1 MEQQQRPGEEL
12 FDRLNREKKQRRRK
26 VVRTVIIVIAVIA
39 AILVLLVLNL
49 RRSVEQKFAAAEKE
63 VLTYQVAPG
72 TIHTLVTGT
81 GVLEQVD
88 QEEIKVPAG
97 VEIDEVF
104 PEAGDLVTE
113 GELLAKVDMASV
125 MSALSDTQSQ
135 LKTLDRSINSAKDD
149 TASTTLTAG
158 VSGRVK
164 KIYAEIGDDV
174 SSCMAEHGAL
184 ALLSLDGY
192 MAVDIE
198 AEGPAR
204 GEAVTVT
211 RADGSVVSGLVEQ
224 ARKGQLTVLV
234 IDDGPLYDEE
244 VTVADSSGTVLGKG
258 NLYIHSPLAVT
269 GYAGTVSGITARENA
284 KVQST
289 SGIVT
294 LTDTKTSANYDA
306 LLRQREEL
314 EETFLELLTIYRD
327 GALLSKMDGLVSSVE
342 YDEET
347 FTSTVENQILTLY
360 PQKQMSVTISVDE
373 TDILSLK
380 EGQEAEIEV
389 SSVSEDKF
397 SGTVTEISKVAD
409 TSSGV
414 TQYSAELTLDRE
426 EGMLAGMTANVSVH
440 IQGTENALIIPVD
453 ALHQNSAAYYVYTA
467 YNSEAH
473 RYEGRVEV
481 TIGMQNDDYVEI
493 TSGLNEGDTVYYTE
507 SQSLT
512 IMDMF
517 AMAQGMNG
525 GMGGGMNAGKA
536 SGSRSGGGM
545 PGGGMPGGMPGGMS
559 GGMPGGMPGMG
570 G

>member
-1 MEQQQRPGEEL
+1 MEQQHPGEEL

-39 AILVLLVLNL
+39 LALVLLVLSL
-49 RRSVEQKFAAAEKE
+49 RRSVEKKFAAAEKE
-63 VLTYQVAPG
+63 VLTYEVKPG
-72 TIHTLVTGT
+72 TIHTLVTGS
-81 GVLEQVD
+81 GVLAQVD

-104 PEAGDLVTE
+104 PEAGDLVAE

-135 LKTLDRSINSAKDD
+135 LKKLDQSINSAKDD
-149 TASTTLTAG
+149 TASTSLTAG

-174 SSCMAEHGAL
+174 GVCMAKNGAL

-198 AEGPAR
+198 GSGPVR
-204 GEAVTVT
+204 GDTVAVT
-211 RADGSVVSGLVEQ
+211 RADGSVIVGAVEQ

-234 IDDGPLYDEE
+234 TDDGPVFDEE
-244 VTVADSSGTVLGKG
+244 VTVSDASGKTLGTGK
-258 NLYIHSPLAVT
+258 LYIHSPLAVT
-269 GYAGTVSGITARENA
+269 GYAGTVSGIPARENA
-284 KVQST
+284 KVT
-289 SGIVT
+289 SGSSVVT
-294 LTDTKTSANYDA
+294 LKDTKTSANYDA
-306 LLRQREEL
+306 LLRQREDL

-342 YDEET
+342 YDEDT
-347 FTSTVENQILTLY
+347 FDSTLENQILTLY

-389 SSVSEDKF
+389 SSVSEDSF
-397 SGTVTEISKVAD
+397 TGTVTEISKVAD
-409 TSSGV
+409 TSTGV
-414 TQYSAELTLDRE
+414 TQYSAEVTLDCE
-426 EGMLAGMTANVSVH
+426 AGMLAGMTANVNVR

-453 ALHQNSAAYYVYTA
+453 ALHQNSASYYVYTA
-467 YNSEAH
+467 YDTEAH
-473 RYEGRVEV
+473 RYDGRVEV

-493 TSGLNEGDTVYYTE
+493 TSGLREGDTVYYTE
-507 SQSLT
+507 SQEFS

-517 AMAQGMNG
+517 AMAQGM
-525 GMGGGMNAGKA
+525 GGGM
-536 SGSRSGGGM
+536 SSGGGSR
-545 PGGGMPGGMPGGMS
+545 GGGQMPGGMPS
-559 GGMPGGMPGMG
+559 GGGKPNGMPGMG

>member
-1 MEQQQRPGEEL
+1 MEEQQRSGEEL
-12 FDRLNREKKQRRRK
+12 FERLNREKKQRRRK
-26 VVRTVIIVIAVIA
+26 VVRTIIIVIAVIA
-39 AILVLLVLNL
+39 VALVLLVLNL
-49 RRSVEQKFAAAEKE
+49 RRSVEKKFAAAEKE
-63 VLTYQVAPG
+63 VLTYEVKPG
-72 TIHTLVTGT
+72 TIHTLVTGS
-81 GVLEQVD
+81 GVLAQVD
-88 QEEIKVPAG
+88 EEKIKVPAG

-125 MSALSDTQSQ
+125 MNTLSDTQSQ
-135 LKTLDRSINSAKDD
+135 LKTLDSKINSAKDD

-164 KIYAEIGDDV
+164 KIYAEVGDDV
-174 SSCMAEHGAL
+174 GLCMAENGAL

-192 MAVDIE
+192 LAVDIE
-198 AEGPAR
+198 AEDPAR
-204 GEAVTVT
+204 GDAVTVT

-224 ARKGQLTVLV
+224 ARKGSLTVLV
-234 IDDGPLYDEE
+234 SDDGPLMDEE
-244 VTVADSSGTVLGKG
+244 VTVSDASGKVLGTDK
-258 NLYIHSPLAVT
+258 LYIHSPLAVT

-284 KVQST
+284 KVQSS

-327 GALLSKMDGLVSSVE
+327 GAVLSKMDGLVSSVE
-342 YDEET
+342 YDENTFNSAVET
-347 FTSTVENQILTLY
+347 QILTLY

-389 SSVSEDKF
+389 SSVSEDTF
-397 SGTVTEISKVAD
+397 TGTVTEISKVAD
-409 TSSGV
+409 TSTGV
-414 TQYSAELTLDRE
+414 TQYSAEVTLDRE
-426 EGMLAGMTANVSVH
+426 EGMLSGMTANINVR
-440 IQGTENALIIPVD
+440 IEGTENALIIPVD
-453 ALHQNSAAYYVYTA
+453 ALHQNSASYYVYTA
-467 YNSEAH
+467 YNNEAH

-481 TIGMQNDDYVEI
+481 TIGMQNDDFVEI
-493 TSGLNEGDTVYYTE
+493 TSGLQEGDTVYYTE

-517 AMAQGMNG
+517 TMAQ
-525 GMGGGMNAGKA
+525 GMGGGMGGMSSGKS
-536 SGSRSGGGM
+536 SGSRSGGQM
-545 PGGGMPGGMPGGMS
+545 PGGGMS
-559 GGMPGGMPGMG
+559 GGMPGMG

>member
-192 MAVDIE
+192 LAVDIE

-234 IDDGPLYDEE
+234 SDDGPLYDEE
-244 VTVADSSGTVLGKG
+244 VTVADSSGTVLGNG

-342 YDEET
+342 YDEDT

-397 SGTVTEISKVAD
+397 SCTVTEISKVAD

-536 SGSRSGGGM
+536 SGSRSGGQM
-545 PGGGMPGGMPGGMS
+545 PGGGMPGGMPG
-559 GGMPGGMPGMG
+559 MG

>member
-12 FDRLNREKKQRRRK
+12 FDRLNQEKKQRRRK

-39 AILVLLVLNL
+39 LALVLLVLSL
-49 RRSVEQKFAAAEKE
+49 RHSVEKKFAAAEKE
-63 VLTYQVAPG
+63 VLTYEVKPG
-72 TIHTLVTGT
+72 TIHTLVTGS
-81 GVLEQVD
+81 GVLAQVD

-104 PEAGDLVTE
+104 PEAGDPVTE

-135 LKTLDRSINSAKDD
+135 LKKLDQSINSAKDD
-149 TASTTLTAG
+149 TASTSLTAG

-174 SSCMAEHGAL
+174 GVCMAKNGAL

-198 AEGPAR
+198 AEGLSR
-204 GEAVTVT
+204 GDTVAVT
-211 RADGSVVSGLVEQ
+211 RADGSVIAGMVEQ

-234 IDDGPLYDEE
+234 TDDGPMFDEK
-244 VTVADSSGTVLGKG
+244 VTVSDDGGKQLGTGK
-258 NLYIHSPLAVT
+258 LYIHSPLAVT
-269 GYAGTVSGITARENA
+269 GYAGTVSGIPTRENA
-284 KVQST
+284 KIS
-289 SGIVT
+289 SGSSVVT
-294 LTDTKTSANYDA
+294 LKDTKTSANYDA
-306 LLRQREEL
+306 LLRQREDL
-314 EETFLELLTIYRD
+314 EETLMELLTIYRD

-342 YDEET
+342 YDEDT
-347 FTSTVENQILTLY
+347 FDSTVENQILTLY

-389 SSVSEDKF
+389 SSVSEDTF
-397 SGTVTEISKVAD
+397 TGSVTEISKVAD
-409 TSSGV
+409 TSTGV
-414 TQYSAELTLDRE
+414 TQYSAEVTLDCE
-426 EGMLAGMTANVSVH
+426 AGMLAGMTANVNVR

-453 ALHQNSAAYYVYTA
+453 ALHQNSTSYYVYTA
-467 YNSEAH
+467 YDSEAH
-473 RYEGRVEV
+473 RYDGRVEV

-493 TSGLNEGDTVYYTE
+493 TSGLREGDTVYYTE
-507 SQSLT
+507 SQNFS

-517 AMAQGMNG
+517 AMAQGM
-525 GMGGGMNAGKA
+525 GGGMSSG
-536 SGSRSGGGM
+536 GSRGGQ
-545 PGGGMPGGMPGGMS
+545 MPGGMPS
-559 GGMPGGMPGMG
+559 GGGRPSGMPGMG

>member
-192 MAVDIE
+192 LAVDIE

-211 RADGSVVSGLVEQ
+211 RADGSVISGLVEQ

-234 IDDGPLYDEE
+234 SDDGPLYDEE

-284 KVQST
+284 KVQSS

-507 SQSLT
+507 SQNLT

-517 AMAQGMNG
+517 VMAQGMNG

-536 SGSRSGGGM
+536 SGSRSGGQM
-545 PGGGMPGGMPGGMS
+545 PGGGMPGGMPG
-559 GGMPGGMPGMG
+559 MG

>member
-1 MEQQQRPGEEL
+1 MDEQQRSGEEL
-12 FDRLNREKKQRRRK
+12 FERLNREKKQRRRK

-104 PEAGDLVTE
+104 PEAGDLVTQ

-135 LKTLDRSINSAKDD
+135 LKTLDRSINSARDD
-149 TASTTLTAG
+149 TASTNLTAG

-164 KIYAEIGDDV
+164 KIYVEVGDDV
-174 SSCMAEHGAL
+174 ASCMAEHGAL

-192 MAVDIE
+192 LAVDIE

-204 GEAVTVT
+204 GDAVTVT

-234 IDDGPLYDEE
+234 SDDGPLYDEE

-284 KVQST
+284 KVLST

-294 LTDTKTSANYDA
+294 LKDTKTSANYDA

-342 YDEET
+342 YDEDT
-347 FTSTVENQILTLY
+347 FTSTMENQILTLY

-380 EGQEAEIEV
+380 EGQEAEIEI

-493 TSGLNEGDTVYYTE
+493 TSGLNQGDTVYYTE
-507 SQSLT
+507 SQNLT

-536 SGSRSGGGM
+536 SGSRSGGQM
-545 PGGGMPGGMPGGMS
+545 PGGGMPGGMPG
-559 GGMPGGMPGMG
+559 MG

>member
-1 MEQQQRPGEEL
+1 MDEQQRSGEEL
-12 FDRLNREKKQRRRK
+12 FERLNREKKQRRRR

-63 VLTYQVAPG
+63 VLTYEVKPG

-135 LKTLDRSINSAKDD
+135 LKTLDSKINSAKDD

-164 KIYAEIGDDV
+164 KIYAEVGDDV
-174 SSCMAEHGAL
+174 GLCMAENGAL

-192 MAVDIE
+192 LAVDIE

-204 GEAVTVT
+204 GDAVTVT

-234 IDDGPLYDEE
+234 SDDGPLMDEE

-284 KVQST
+284 KVMST

-327 GALLSKMDGLVSSVE
+327 GAVLSKMDGLVSSVE
-342 YDEET
+342 YDEDTFNSAVET
-347 FTSTVENQILTLY
+347 QILTLY

-373 TDILSLK
+373 ADILSLK

-389 SSVSEDKF
+389 SSISEDTF
-397 SGTVTEISKVAD
+397 TGTVTEISKVAD
-409 TSSGV
+409 TSTGV
-414 TQYSAELTLDRE
+414 TQYSAEVTLDRE
-426 EGMLAGMTANVSVH
+426 EGMLSGMTANINVR
-440 IQGTENALIIPVD
+440 IEGTENALIIPVD
-453 ALHQNSAAYYVYTA
+453 ALHQNSASYYVYTA
-467 YNSEAH
+467 YNNEAH

-481 TIGMQNDDYVEI
+481 TIGMQNDDFVEI
-493 TSGLNEGDTVYYTE
+493 TSGLQEGDTVYYTE

-517 AMAQGMNG
+517 TMAQ
-525 GMGGGMNAGKA
+525 GMGGGMGGMSSGKS
-536 SGSRSGGGM
+536 SGSRGGGQM
-545 PGGGMPGGMPGGMS
+545 PGMPSGGGMS
-559 GGMPGGMPGMG
+559 GGMPGMG

>member
-72 TIHTLVTGT
+72 TIQTLVTGT

-192 MAVDIE
+192 LAVDIE

-204 GEAVTVT
+204 GDAVTVT

-234 IDDGPLYDEE
+234 SDDGPLYDEE

-314 EETFLELLTIYRD
+314 EETFMDLLTIYRD

-342 YDEET
+342 YDEDT

-481 TIGMQNDDYVEI
+481 TIGMQNDDFVEI

-536 SGSRSGGGM
+536 SGSRSGGQM
-545 PGGGMPGGMPGGMS
+545 PGGGMPGGMPG
-559 GGMPGGMPGMG
+559 MG

>member
-12 FDRLNREKKQRRRK
+12 FDRLNQEKKQRRRK
-26 VVRTVIIVIAVIA
+26 MVRTVIIVIAVIA

-192 MAVDIE
+192 LAVDIE
-198 AEGPAR
+198 AGGPAR
-204 GEAVTVT
+204 GDAVTVT

-234 IDDGPLYDEE
+234 SDDGPLFDEE
-244 VTVADSSGTVLGKG
+244 VTVADSSGTLLGKG

-294 LTDTKTSANYDA
+294 LKDTKTSANYDA

-342 YDEET
+342 YDEDT

-380 EGQEAEIEV
+380 EGQEAEIEI

-481 TIGMQNDDYVEI
+481 TIGMQNDDFVEI

-525 GMGGGMNAGKA
+525 GMGGMGGGKS
-536 SGSRSGGGM
+536 SGSRGGGQM
-545 PGGGMPGGMPGGMS
+545 PAGGMPGGMS
-559 GGMPGGMPGMG
+559 GGMPGMG